1 MWINLQTMSQK
12 KILLGLFSFAFSLG
26 FAQVNKHIL
35 FTSKNQTDVKCYRIP
50 SIITSNN
57 GTLIAAIDERVPNCG
72 DLLYNHDINIVIR
85 TSHDKGKTWSEIK
98 RIVDFPDK
106 ESASDVSMVLDEKT
120 KEIFLFYNYMNHK
133 IAKNEFRLHF
143 IKSADNG
150 ETWSKPQDITDQI
163 TPNEWKKDFKFITSG
178 RGFYSK
184 EGWILNTLVRLKD
197 GVYVFGSKDHGKT
210 WERISSV
217 AANADET
224 NIIQLPNKDWLLN
237 ARIQNA
243 GYRKIFT
250 SSDQGKTWTSKM
262 EEQLIDPT
270 CNASTL
276 VLGKDIVFSNLHEP
290 KERQNL
296 GLKISKDQAK
306 TWNFVKT
313 IEPKSS
319 AYSVLTNISK
329 NKVGIFYE
337 ADDYQDMVFEVVDLK

>member
-1 MWINLQTMSQK
+1 MTKK
-12 KILLGLFSFAFSLG
+12 KILLTILSFAYTLG
-26 FAQVNKHIL
+26 FAQTNKQVL
-35 FTSKNQTDVKCYRIP
+35 FTSKNQSDVKCYRIP
-50 SIITSNN
+50 SIVTTAK

-72 DLLYNHDINIVIR
+72 DLLYNPNINIVIR
-85 TSHDKGKTWSEIK
+85 TSDDKGKTWSEIK
-98 RIVDFPDK
+98 RVVDFPDQ

-120 KEIFLFYNYMNHK
+120 KEIYLFYNYMNHK

-143 IKSADNG
+143 VKSADNG
-150 ETWSKPQDITDQI
+150 ETWSKPIDITDQI
-163 TPNEWKKDFKFITSG
+163 TPTEWKKDFKFITSG
-178 RGFYSK
+178 RGTYTK

-217 AANADET
+217 AEKADET
-224 NIIQLPNKDWLLN
+224 NIVQLPNKDWMLN

-243 GYRKIFT
+243 GFRKIFI
-250 SSDQGKTWTSKM
+250 SKDQGKTWTSKM

-276 VLGKDIVFSNLHEP
+276 VLGKDIVFSNLHDP
-290 KERQNL
+290 KDRQNL
-296 GLKISKDQAK
+296 GLKVSKDQAK
-306 TWNFVKT
+306 TWNFIKT
-313 IEPKSS
+313 IEPNSS